1 MISKIHQHLLSL
13 QDLKYHE
20 FNSKIILQRDYPMIG
35 IRLPEIKKYAKQLM
49 KENAIPEFQ
58 DKYYEEVLLHGL
70 CIGAYKCDFS
80 EKITLIEQFLPL
92 INDWSI
98 CDSFVPSLKD
108 IVKHKDEYLK
118 YIKKYLKTD
127 EEFYQRFGFVVLLAY
142 YKDEKYLKEI
152 FRSIKVTKYNGYYAK
167 MASAWLVSYMFMF
180 FFDETANFVKENKID
195 EFVLYKGIQKA
206 IDSYRVSAEH
216 KDELRKLRDACRQE
230 K

>member
-1 MISKIHQHLLSL
+1 
-13 QDLKYHE
+13 
-20 FNSKIILQRDYPMIG
+20 MIG

-180 FFDETANFVKENKID
+180 FFDETVNFVKENKID

>member
-1 MISKIHQHLLSL
+1 
-13 QDLKYHE
+13 
-20 FNSKIILQRDYPMIG
+20 MIG

-108 IVKHKDEYLK
+108 IAKHKDEYLK

-180 FFDETANFVKENKID
+180 FFDETVNFVKENKID